1 MHDKAW
7 NKRPRAEKRFALGLY
22 PRVWIS
28 PAMLCTVQ
36 KCLRTAS
43 LWMPGVISGSLR
55 QGAVTLGD
63 PISQKPQI
71 QHCTQYSRSSK
82 IQRSS
87 IVHTYKKASKETPG
101 EQRKVGEA
109 KNEHAR
115 IARVRNPTHFGI
127 NLPTAPFQNHRNRAR
142 PLGFGYYLSI
152 DEILTEKS

>member
-7 NKRPRAEKRFALGLY
+7 NECPRAERRFALGLY
-22 PRVWIS
+22 PRVRIS
-28 PAMLCTVQ
+28 PTMLYTVQ
-36 KCLRTAS
+36 KCLHTAS
-43 LWMPGVISGSLR
+43 LWTPGMISGSLR

-71 QHCTQYSRSSK
+71 QYCTQYSRSSR

-87 IVHTYKKASKETPG
+87 IVHTHQKASKETLG
-101 EQRKVGEA
+101 EQRKVDET

-115 IARVRNPTHFGI
+115 MARVRNPTHFGI
-127 NLPTAPFQNHRNRAR
+127 NLPTTPFQNHRNRAR

-152 DEILTEKS
+152 GEILTEKS